1 MAPRLV
7 VPSQTSDAQ
16 QVAYAREADVL
27 FHIKQT
33 HAPSDCPY
41 GKGGSRSLFDYQSK
55 EVRIVGYWLAF
66 PQHTVYLVVET
77 DEIAKL
83 QQFLTP
89 GSGKT
94 VCEITPVSAEPAP
107 PPR

>member
-1 MAPRLV
+1 M
-7 VPSQTSDAQ
+7 
-16 QVAYAREADVL
+16 L

-55 EVRIVGYWLAF
+55 EVRIAGYWLAF

-77 DEIAKL
+77 DEVAKL
-83 QQFLTP
+83 QRFLAP
-89 GSGKT
+89 GTGKT
-94 VCEITPVSAEPAP
+94 VCEITPVSDEPAP
-107 PPR
+107 MPA